1 MAEIQ
6 EILVRAVLP
15 IVKAVGKVE
24 MEHVLWGVKEN
35 NSMETYRNTLQGLHS
50 DFSLLKEIALKSKT
64 SIDDGIIDLV
74 LEAVK
79 ETAEADGI
87 TLA

>member
-6 EILVRAVLP
+6 EILVKAVLP

-50 DFSLLKEIALKSKT
+50 DFSLLKEIALKSET
-64 SIDDGIIDLV
+64 RIDDGIIDLV

-87 TLA
+87 TLS

>member
-50 DFSLLKEIALKSKT
+50 DFSLLKEIALKSET
-64 SIDDGIIDLV
+64 RIDDGIIDLV

-87 TLA
+87 TLS

>member
-35 NSMETYRNTLQGLHS
+35 NSMETYGYTLQGLHS

>member
-64 SIDDGIIDLV
+64 QIDDGIIDLV

>member
-35 NSMETYRNTLQGLHS
+35 NSLEVYRNTLQGLHS
-50 DFSLLKEIALKSKT
+50 DFSLLKQIALKSNT
-64 SIDDGIIDLV
+64 RIDDGIIDLV

-79 ETAEADGI
+79 ETAQADGI
-87 TLA
+87 TLP